1 MGRKRT
7 LNEIKQL
14 DYISIGELAIL
25 CEKEFASDSIRQST
39 LKFYCEQNILP
50 FVQKAEGLARRFN
63 RDQAVFRIKEIR
75 QLASKHFSI
84 EDIVTYFHKP
94 KESVSSQLSSKQI

>member
-14 DYISIGELAIL
+14 DYISIGELTIL
-25 CEKEFASDSIRQST
+25 CDEEFTAESVRQST

-50 FVQKAEGLARRFN
+50 FVQKGEGLARRFN
-63 RDQAVFRIKEIR
+63 RDQAIKRIKEIR

-94 KESVSSQLSSKQI
+94 KEVIATKVK

>member
-7 LNEIKQL
+7 LTEIKQL
-14 DYISIGELAIL
+14 DYISIGELAVL
-25 CEKEFASDSIRQST
+25 CEEEFSSESIRQST

-50 FVQKAEGLARRFN
+50 FVQKGEGLARRFN
-63 RDQAVFRIKEIR
+63 RDKSVNRIKEIR

-94 KESVSSQLSSKQI
+94 KESISKPKTK